1 MINVLVES
9 SKIKMKKRGI
19 HMRWFV
25 LLMLFFGAV
34 INFADKSII
43 GLAAVPIMKEMN
55 LSYAEWGLVGSS
67 YYWLY
72 PITGIFGAAWADRIG
87 AKKVLGFLMLTWAF
101 LQFGVLVIAALPLL
115 VIYRILLGAFEGPF
129 SPVAYN
135 HADKWF
141 PPKQR
146 GFANSIVV
154 AGGTVG
160 AMIAAP
166 LLVSLITLLGWK
178 AAFACLGLASI
189 VWFFLFQF
197 FTKESPVKRYQKVQK
212 KKKAQLEKINVKDFL
227 KLLGSPSALFTT
239 LAYFSTYILVVW
251 FSVWLPIYLVEAIK
265 MSPGEMGYSVAIIG
279 IVSVLI
285 YTGVSMLSD
294 YLFKKN
300 ESWQIS
306 RIFVVAG
313 AMIAGA
319 LLLASITVFQ
329 NPLWVVIA
337 MCLAKGLT
345 YAILPIGPTI
355 MINEWPER
363 GALMTSILTSSG
375 NIAGIIAPI
384 LTGYIVGLAGANKIA
399 GYNLSIMSMAILV
412 LVFGILFAF
421 FVKPSGAKKK
431 ALDHDNLSENS
442 NIKYS

>member
-1 MINVLVES
+1 MINVLAES

-101 LQFGVLVIAALPLL
+101 LQFGVLAIAALPLL

-399 GYNLSIMSMAILV
+399 GYNLSIISMAILV

-431 ALDHDNLSENS
+431 ALDHDDLSENS

>member
-1 MINVLVES
+1 
-9 SKIKMKKRGI
+9 MKKRGI

>member
-1 MINVLVES
+1 
-9 SKIKMKKRGI
+9 
-19 HMRWFV
+19 MRWFV

-101 LQFGVLVIAALPLL
+101 LQFGVLAIAALPLL

-384 LTGYIVGLAGANKIA
+384 LTGYIVGLARANKIA
-399 GYNLSIMSMAILV
+399 GYNLSIISMAILV

-431 ALDHDNLSENS
+431 ALDHDDLSENS

>member
-1 MINVLVES
+1 
-9 SKIKMKKRGI
+9 
-19 HMRWFV
+19 MRWFV

-101 LQFGVLVIAALPLL
+101 LQFGVLAIAALPLL

-197 FTKESPVKRYQKVQK
+197 FTKESPAKRYQKVQK

-345 YAILPIGPTI
+345 YTILPIGPTI

-399 GYNLSIMSMAILV
+399 GYNLSIISMAILV

-431 ALDHDNLSENS
+431 ALDHDDLSENS

>member
-1 MINVLVES
+1 
-9 SKIKMKKRGI
+9 
-19 HMRWFV
+19 MRWFV

-412 LVFGILFAF
+412 LIFGILFAF

-431 ALDHDNLSENS
+431 ALDHDDLSENS

>member
-1 MINVLVES
+1 
-9 SKIKMKKRGI
+9 MKKRGI

-101 LQFGVLVIAALPLL
+101 LQFGVLAIAALPLL

-399 GYNLSIMSMAILV
+399 GYNLSIISMAILV

-431 ALDHDNLSENS
+431 ALDHDDLSENS